1 MKKKTIVSYAVLAS
15 LFFQA
20 ISVTTFA
27 RESNAS
33 RSVAES
39 EVISDE
45 TEEVA
50 TDLFALN
57 KIELVEGNPVSLIDA
72 LYAQPSYVTSGVNYL
87 DAINDEAFAVRSLRY
102 VRDGESYY
110 LMLSAPETINSTIL
124 IETDKGKFK
133 ESYIPSDDLMASMAE
148 GLNNY
153 PDLYAGTAV
162 EEFYQYA
169 QMNSDSIS
177 GLLINNDYA
186 TDTHQLI
193 FNEVQTIDAYLLSHL
208 KQFFEVEGN
217 DFTVVD
223 SEIGDIYYYEV
234 TGDNHEDF
242 QTVMLEGQDDES
254 SEEVQAL
261 QTFFSQDFTGSI
273 AISME
278 TGSISLSMLN
288 DEGAQAIEYNIR
300 LDQVAVAR
308 AEDEQVITADEFNEM
323 IGIELFAPL
332 ETSNSDE

>member
-1 MKKKTIVSYAVLAS
+1 MKKKTIVSYAVLAG

-33 RSVAES
+33 SSVAES

-45 TEEVA
+45 TEEVT

-72 LYAQPSYVTSGVNYL
+72 LYAKPSYVTSGVNYL

-208 KQFFEVEGN
+208 KQFFEAEGN

-234 TGDNHEDF
+234 TGDNHKDF

-323 IGIELFAPL
+323 IGIELFVPL